1 MYFCKCKLA
10 MFTTVLL
17 FLPFLTCL
25 YWLALNPLFHKKDK
39 AYGSL
44 ELFLAMTCIG
54 MLAEAGFACTEG
66 NVILSFFFI
75 RQFFALLIVPSA
87 FDYNYRLIHSDG
99 NNSFLLICISIPVSL
114 LFAGIILLILS
125 GTDGFIDCVRYPA
138 AGQIDDV
145 GRLIHFCSF
154 WLFYGVLAIEV
165 LLFAVYTL
173 IMTLK
178 GNRHLQIFN
187 TTIFVLVF
195 SVLELSVMLEYV
207 FASWAPAVVSFIL
220 ACVIFFTSYCG
231 LFHGK
236 KDLSAGDIVNGV
248 VGVIFSESDCSVQES
263 GKSDDRCDIINM
275 PVQVKHRQS
284 GSLIAEARQ
293 SQANEDYLRERFEDL
308 IVSEQLFLR
317 QGLKISDIASMLET
331 NRTYV
336 SRLVNNT
343 YNMSFSDYINTLR
356 IDYAEQYLLH
366 HRDARLLDLAVACGF
381 PNASAFNN
389 VFKKITGFTPKTW
402 LATNS

>member
-1 MYFCKCKLA
+1 

-25 YWLALNPLFHKKDK
+25 FWLALNPLFHKKDK
-39 AYGSL
+39 TYGSL

-66 NVILSFFFI
+66 NVMLSFFFI

-187 TTIFVLVF
+187 TTILPLGFRQWFRLSWHVSYSSPPIADCFTERMILVP
-195 SVLELSVMLEYV
+195 VILSMGLWVSYLV
-207 FASWAPAVVSFIL
+207 KVIVVYRNRGNQMTD
-220 ACVIFFTSYCG
+220 VI
-231 LFHGK
+231 
-236 KDLSAGDIVNGV
+236 
-248 VGVIFSESDCSVQES
+248 
-263 GKSDDRCDIINM
+263 
-275 PVQVKHRQS
+275 
-284 GSLIAEARQ
+284 
-293 SQANEDYLRERFEDL
+293 
-308 IVSEQLFLR
+308 
-317 QGLKISDIASMLET
+317 
-331 NRTYV
+331 
-336 SRLVNNT
+336 
-343 YNMSFSDYINTLR
+343 
-356 IDYAEQYLLH
+356 
-366 HRDARLLDLAVACGF
+366 
-381 PNASAFNN
+381 
-389 VFKKITGFTPKTW
+389 
-402 LATNS
+402 